1 MIAEYGEL
9 DGLALADLVRRREV
23 SALEVLETTV
33 ARIEA
38 RNPALNAVV
47 ATLYDEARQAIDA
60 GLPDGPFTGVPYGF
74 KELVA
79 AVIGAPTTFASKLYA
94 NNHPTAESEIVA
106 RSRRAGM
113 LIVGKTNSSEFGLQP
128 VTEPHLFGPTRTP
141 WNTDYLPGGSSGGG

>member
-33 ARIEA
+33 ARIKA

-60 GLPDGPFTGVPYGF
+60 GLPDGPFAG
-74 KELVA
+74 
-79 AVIGAPTTFASKLYA
+79 
-94 NNHPTAESEIVA
+94 VA
-106 RSRRAGM
+106 RSG
-113 LIVGKTNSSEFGLQP
+113 
-128 VTEPHLFGPTRTP
+128 
-141 WNTDYLPGGSSGGG
+141 